1 MGVTA
6 TVRGLRLPI
15 LALAA
20 EPEKFNIPKF
30 PMRFKRVDSGP
41 GIRFDFLA
49 GEDGKEISRKSTLEK
64 PEIQPGKPDFRSLRT
79 RPLKSNL
86 NLPICSTGRF
96 PSQITSHAALAHSG
110 A

>member
-41 GIRFDFLA
+41 GFRFDFLA
-49 GEDGKEISRKSTLEK
+49 GEDRKEIGRKSTLAK
-64 PEIQPGKPDFRSLRT
+64 PKIQPGKPDCRASRP
-79 RPLKSNL
+79 RPLEARL
-86 NLPICSTGRF
+86 NLPIGATGSF
-96 PSQITSHAALAHSG
+96 PRPITSQAALAHSG